1 LAIVVCGEPPV
12 RRTVIAGNWKMH
24 MTCAET
30 REFAAVFRPLIT
42 DLPSNRQ
49 VVLAPP
55 FTSIPTL
62 CRHLEGAGVAI
73 AGQNVH
79 WEESGAYT
87 GMISAPMLIEH
98 GVTHAIVGHS
108 EPRKYY
114 SETDEP
120 PRTMA

>member
-1 LAIVVCGEPPV
+1 
-12 RRTVIAGNWKMH
+12 MH

-30 REFAAVFRPLIT
+30 REFAAVFRPLIA

-87 GMISAPMLIEH
+87 GMISGPMLIEH

-108 EPRKYY
+108 EPR
-114 SETDEP
+114 
-120 PRTMA
+120 TMAWSRSFVLARALISARPAKPSG